1 MSYDFAKNILSI
13 AHGPEE
19 TGVLVAYRPDF
30 DVRRSVVTWF
40 DPIHQRSFDV
50 QEVTLDEPDELAFRD
65 KRGRVFRLRPM
76 TLDVY
81 RKEVKPKLIDGR
93 DFKTEEEL
101 RSFFGGPK

>member
-1 MSYDFAKNILSI
+1 MSYDFEKHLLSI
-13 AHGPEE
+13 ANGPEG

-40 DPIHQRSFDV
+40 DPMHQRSFDV
-50 QEVTLDEPDELAFRD
+50 QAVTLDEPDEFAFRD

-81 RKEVKPKLIDGR
+81 RRDVKPKLVGGK
-93 DFKTEEEL
+93 DFKTDGEL
-101 RSFFGGPK
+101 QAFFRSLT